1 VGVTE
6 ANARQLHVRARR
18 QLAESDR
25 SQRTPPR
32 HARPDRSALV
42 RLVERFLAAA
52 REGDLPALEALL
64 ADDVTAWAD
73 GGGRVT
79 AARLPVHGR
88 DRVAVYLSRLLGRN
102 RGRRH
107 GVIAEVNGGPAVLGF
122 VDGTLTG
129 VLEVDA
135 RDGVV
140 AQVRLHVNP
149 DKLAFLAEQMSQR
162 RPPAS
167 HTS

>member
-1 VGVTE
+1 
-6 ANARQLHVRARR
+6 
-18 QLAESDR
+18 
-25 SQRTPPR
+25 
-32 HARPDRSALV
+32 
-42 RLVERFLAAA
+42 
-52 REGDLPALEALL
+52 
-64 ADDVTAWAD
+64 
-73 GGGRVT
+73 
-79 AARLPVHGR
+79 
-88 DRVAVYLSRLLGRN
+88 
-102 RGRRH
+102 
-107 GVIAEVNGGPAVLGF
+107 VLGF

-140 AQVRLHVNP
+140 AQVRLHVTP